1 MREHFYIQQLDV
13 RISDVEWVEDDEGAK
28 IEFNIHDIE
37 NVSDEKVELVKEWI
51 YNALMAAVDET
62 LDDE

>member
-13 RISDVEWVEDDEGAK
+13 RISDVEWVEDYEGAK
-28 IEFNIHDIE
+28 IEFNIHNIE

-51 YNALMAAVDET
+51 YKAIMAAVDEKI
-62 LDDE
+62 EEE